1 MYIKVSGSNTIYPY
15 SINDLRRDN
24 NNITFPSNLSNVD
37 SDVLANYYTYRVI
50 VVPVDTTDYTK
61 NYEEG
66 TPIQSGSVYV
76 ENWLITSASVE
87 EITERE
93 NIQWDEIRDERNRLL
108 TECDWTQFQDTPIS
122 GSKLTEWQA
131 YRQSL
136 RDITNQSNPFEIIW
150 PVKPE

>member
-1 MYIKVSGSNTIYPY
+1 MYIKVSGSNITYPY
-15 SINDLRRDN
+15 SINDLKLDN
-24 NNITFPSNLSNVD
+24 RNVTFPSISSNID
-37 SDVLANYYTYRVI
+37 ENTLAQFYTYK
-50 VVPVDTTDYTK
+50 VVAVGLDDSDYTK

-76 ENWLITSASVE
+76 QNWLITSASAE

-93 NIQWDEIRDERNRLL
+93 NIQWDEVRSERNRLL

-122 GSKLTEWQA
+122 GSKLTEWQT

-136 RDITNQSNPFEIIW
+136 RDITTQTNPFEITW

>member
-1 MYIKVSGSNTIYPY
+1 MYIKISGSNVTYPY
-15 SINDLRRDN
+15 SINDLRLDN
-24 NNITFPSNLSNVD
+24 RNVTFPSNPNNIDVD
-37 SDVLANYYTYRVI
+37 TLAQFYTYKVI
-50 VVPVDTTDYTK
+50 PVGLDDSDYTK
-61 NYEEG
+61 KYEEG

-76 ENWLITSASVE
+76 QNWIITSASAE

-93 NIQWDEIRDERNRLL
+93 NIQWDEVRSERNRLL

-136 RDITNQSNPFEIIW
+136 RDITTQSNPFEIIW
-150 PVKPE
+150 PVTPE

>member
-76 ENWLITSASVE
+76 QNWLITSASVE